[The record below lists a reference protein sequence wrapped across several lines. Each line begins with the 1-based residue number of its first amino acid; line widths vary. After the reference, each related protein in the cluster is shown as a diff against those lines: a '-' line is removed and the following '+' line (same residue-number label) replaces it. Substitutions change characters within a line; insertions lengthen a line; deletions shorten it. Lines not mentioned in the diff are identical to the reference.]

1 MSVTYL
7 ISKSSY
13 NTNTAHEYNRGSAEE
28 EMGFIPGCT
37 AGVERLARGLGGRS
51 LENTEQAAAL
61 GPAETSREGSRGE
74 RFGLEKVGGGRK
86 DRRKERKK
94 EQQG

>member
-74 RFGLEKVGGGRK
+74 RFGLEKVGRGEEG
-86 DRRKERKK
+86 
-94 EQQG
+94 